1 MLFCIS
7 HIINLLSE
15 GSYTLIISRQTIT
28 GVEKPL
34 IRPVLV
40 LDLWA
45 WTYFVVLIFIHRDFL
60 TVPPDFQYQ
69 NGKRN
74 YNKPELCFQEI
85 FNPGPRSIKVC
96 DELQLWKNHSDW
108 IQVSVLNKVHMQ
120 RWSWLVIAIL
130 RLIANL
136 CVTEPRGH
144 IPKIVLNTKK
154 GRSFRHLPV

>member
-7 HIINLLSE
+7 HIIDLLSE

-45 WTYFVVLIFIHRDFL
+45 WTYFVVLIFIHSDFL

-69 NGKRN
+69 NGKGIITN
-74 YNKPELCFQEI
+74 QSYVFKKFSIEGKSLFAEQFFFFIFCNENQEKQI
-85 FNPGPRSIKVC
+85 
-96 DELQLWKNHSDW
+96 KNHPVSFKKPTCV
-108 IQVSVLNKVHMQ
+108 IISMVSVTQTSSHPLLQSFLPSQ
-120 RWSWLVIAIL
+120 RRPSFNIIIKS
-130 RLIANL
+130 LIG
-136 CVTEPRGH
+136 V
-144 IPKIVLNTKK
+144 K
-154 GRSFRHLPV
+154 